1 MLRNSLID
9 YTVKQIERRDFM
21 KTMSAMAI
29 YKMKTIEVM
38 KNVKTD
44 HADYPVADAFIK
56 FIDNGT
62 KVGVIAYEDGC
73 VMVCDDF
80 GCPPGSVNAY
90 WFDEDEELEIGL
102 SNAAY
107 DPTSE
112 YLDEDV
118 IDEILKGTESMLD
131 YLASKIG

>member
-1 MLRNSLID
+1 
-9 YTVKQIERRDFM
+9 
-21 KTMSAMAI
+21 MSAMAI

-38 KNVKTD
+38 KDVKTD
-44 HADYPVADAFIK
+44 REDYPVADAFIK

-62 KVGVIAYEDGC
+62 KIGVITYEDGC
-73 VMVCDDF
+73 VMICDDF
-80 GCPPGSVNAY
+80 DCPPGIVNAY
-90 WFDEDEELEIGL
+90 WFDQDEELEIGL

-112 YLDEDV
+112 CLTDET
-118 IDEILKGTESMLD
+118 IDQILEETELMLD

>member
-1 MLRNSLID
+1 
-9 YTVKQIERRDFM
+9 M

-44 HADYPVADAFIK
+44 REDYPVADAFVK
-56 FIDNGT
+56 LLDGDV
-62 KVGVIAYEDGC
+62 KVGVITYEDGC
-73 VMVCDDF
+73 VMLCDDF

-90 WFDEDEELEIGL
+90 WFDQDEELEIGL
-102 SNAAY
+102 TA
-107 DPTSE
+107 PVECLT
-112 YLDEDV
+112 DEM
-118 IDEILKGTESMLD
+118 IDEILEGTGLMLD

>member
-1 MLRNSLID
+1 
-9 YTVKQIERRDFM
+9 M

-38 KNVKTD
+38 KGVKTD
-44 HADYPVADAFIK
+44 REDYPVADAFIK

-62 KVGVIAYEDGC
+62 KVGVITHEDGC
-73 VMVCDDF
+73 IMICDDF
-80 GCPPGSVNAY
+80 GCQPGSVNAY

-102 SNAAY
+102 TA
-107 DPTSE
+107 PVEMIPVECLT
-112 YLDEDV
+112 DEV
-118 IDEILKGTESMLD
+118 IDEILEDTDLMLD